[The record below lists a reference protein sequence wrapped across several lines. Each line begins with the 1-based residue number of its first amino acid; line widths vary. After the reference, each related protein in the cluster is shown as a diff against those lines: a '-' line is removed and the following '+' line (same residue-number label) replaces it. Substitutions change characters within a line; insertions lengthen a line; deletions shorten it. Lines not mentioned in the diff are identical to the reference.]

1 MTLSNT
7 DKLLQEAF
15 QAHQAGKLADA
26 ERLYRELLALEPN
39 DLDACN
45 LLGILCLESS
55 RPGDAAPLFE
65 SSAAACPND
74 GRVHYNLGL
83 AYKDLSDRAS
93 ATRHFLR
100 ATELM
105 PNDVEA
111 HVALA
116 NMQRLDGVLDSAVES
131 YRTGLALAPDHD
143 GAKQGLSA
151 ALNQMGVEK
160 NRAGDVEDAIELMQ
174 ESVDLDPGNA
184 DALMNL
190 GIIYEQV
197 GRTDDALDAIRSAIE
212 AKPDFANAYYQLAH
226 LLDHDVSD
234 QDIRAM
240 EKQFG
245 NLDTSARDRGRLA
258 YGIGKSLEKRG
269 DYAEEFGWL
278 QEAHRIMAIEDP
290 FDPETQT
297 AFVDRLI
304 EQYSE
309 PLAVPS
315 ADRVPGA
322 EKLIFVVGMPRS
334 GTTLTE
340 QILAS
345 HSLVFGAGESPVLG
359 EIAVRVHR
367 ETDDASAMLAL
378 ASRLVTATHKRSN
391 GPAYV
396 VDTSPTNF
404 FHVGLLAGLLPKA
417 KIIHCMRHPLDTCLS
432 IYQHPLSKA
441 HSYAHDFDN
450 LATYYLNYRR
460 LMDHWHS
467 LLPGSVYD
475 MVYET
480 TVAELEPSV
489 RALLAHCELPYD
501 EACLEFH
508 RTNRVIKTPSAS
520 QVRKPIYSTS
530 VHRWRRYAEQLRPL
544 RDALEDGLGAR
555 LDA

>member
-7 DKLLQEAF
+7 NKLLQAAF

-39 DLDACN
+39 DVDACN
-45 LLGILCLESS
+45 LLGILYLESS
-55 RPGDAAPLFE
+55 RPGDAVPLFE
-65 SSAAACPND
+65 SSAAAHPTD

-83 AYKDLSDRAS
+83 AYKNLSDNAS
-93 ATRHFLR
+93 AARHFLK
-100 ATELM
+100 AAELI
-105 PNDVEA
+105 PDDVDA

-116 NMQRLDGVLDSAVES
+116 NMQRLDGRPDLAVRS
-131 YRTGLALAPDHD
+131 YRTGLALASDNA

-160 NRAGDVEDAIELMQ
+160 NKAGDVEDAIELME
-174 ESVDLDPGNA
+174 ESVDLDPSNA
-184 DALMNL
+184 EALMNL

-197 GRTDDALDAIRSAIE
+197 GRTDDALAAIRSAIE
-212 AKPDFANAYYQLAH
+212 ARPDFANAYYQLAH
-226 LLDHDVSD
+226 LLDHDISA

-240 EKQFG
+240 ENLFG
-245 NLDTSARDRGRLA
+245 NVDASARDRGRLA
-258 YGIGKSLEKRG
+258 YGIGKAFEKRG
-269 DYAEEFGWL
+269 EYAQEFGWL
-278 QEAHRIMAIEDP
+278 QEAHRIMAKEDP

-297 AFVDRLI
+297 EFVDKLI

-309 PLAVPS
+309 PLAVP
-315 ADRVPGA
+315 AAGRIPGG
-322 EKLIFVVGMPRS
+322 ETLIFIVGMPRS

-345 HSLVFGAGESPVLG
+345 HPLVFGAGESPVLG
-359 EIAVRVHR
+359 EIAVRIHG
-367 ETDDASAMLAL
+367 ETGDASAMLAL

-404 FHVGLLAGLLPKA
+404 FHVGLLAGLLPRA
-417 KIIHCMRHPLDTCLS
+417 KIIHCVRHPLDTCLS
-432 IYQHPLSKA
+432 IYQHPLSRA
-441 HSYAHDFDN
+441 HSYAHDLDN
-450 LATYYLNYRR
+450 LATYYLNYQR

-489 RALLAHCELPYD
+489 RNLLAHCELPYD

>member
-1 MTLSNT
+1 LTLSNI

-15 QAHQAGKLADA
+15 RAHQAGKLADA

-39 DLDACN
+39 DFDTCN
-45 LLGILCLESS
+45 LLGILYLESS
-55 RPGDAAPLFE
+55 RPGDAVPLFM
-65 SSAAACPND
+65 SSAALRPTD
-74 GRVHYNLGL
+74 GRVQYNLGL
-83 AYKDLSDRAS
+83 AYKNLSDSVS
-93 ATRHFLR
+93 AARHFLR
-100 ATELM
+100 AVELL
-105 PNDVEA
+105 PDDVDA

-116 NMQRLDGVLDSAVES
+116 NMQRLGGTLDLAVGS
-131 YRTGLALAPDHD
+131 YRTGLALAPDNT

-160 NRAGDVEDAIELMQ
+160 NKAGDAEDAIELMQ

-197 GRTDDALDAIRSAIE
+197 GRTDDALAAIRSAIE

-226 LLDHDVSD
+226 LLDHNVSEH
-234 QDIRAM
+234 DIQTM
-240 EKQFG
+240 ETLFG
-245 NLDTSARDRGRLA
+245 NVDANARDRGRLA
-258 YGIGKSLEKRG
+258 YGIGKALEKRG
-269 DYAEEFGWL
+269 DYAKEFDWL
-278 QEAHRIMAIEDP
+278 REAHRIMAKEDP
-290 FDPETQT
+290 FNPETQT
-297 AFVDRLI
+297 EFVDKLI
-304 EQYSE
+304 EQYSK
-309 PLAVPS
+309 PLAVPA
-315 ADRVPGA
+315 ADGVPGA
-322 EKLIFVVGMPRS
+322 EKLIFVMGMPRS

-345 HSLVFGAGESPVLG
+345 HPLVFGAGESPVLG
-359 EIAVRVHR
+359 EIAVRVHGKM
-367 ETDDASAMLAL
+367 DDASAMLAL
-378 ASRLVTATHKRSN
+378 ASRLVTAMHKRSN

-404 FHVGLLAGLLPKA
+404 LHVGLLAGLLPKA
-417 KIIHCMRHPLDTCLS
+417 KIIHCVRNPLDTCLS

-441 HSYAHDFDN
+441 HSYAHDFGD

-467 LLPGSVYD
+467 LLPGSIYD

-489 RALLAHCELPYD
+489 RALLANCELPYD
-501 EACLEFH
+501 EACVEFH

-544 RDALEDGLGAR
+544 RDALEDGLGEQ
-555 LDA
+555 LDT